1 MKLAIKEKDKYQGLI
16 ETENKRIRRDLIK
29 ALSLNLIGSLLV
41 VIVIML
47 GAVVIA
53 SIVKKLEALLI
64 NSINLDINYII
75 CMLLAVIGILICI
88 GVWESVKG
96 KKAND
101 EFLKRLYKYLPL
113 DRDDINK
120 NGLVNYLDYLICMH
134 KLIKE
139 INKESEQVTIH
150 ERVRHDIIDIIRD
163 VYVVDRN
170 ILDIINTNF
179 ETIVFK
185 CDTESKIKRLIKYY
199 LQEEELSCEYDNLQE
214 ELGI

>member
-16 ETENKRIRRDLIK
+16 ETENKRIRRDIIK

-41 VIVIML
+41 VIVIMV

-75 CMLLAVIGILICI
+75 CMLLAVIGVLICI

-101 EFLKRLYKYLPL
+101 EFLKKLYKYLPL

-120 NGLVNYLDYLICMH
+120 NGLVNYLDYLICIH

-199 LQEEELSCEYDNLQE
+199 LQEEELSCEYDNMQE

>member
-1 MKLAIKEKDKYQGLI
+1 MKLAIKEKDKYPGLI

-41 VIVIML
+41 VMVIML
-47 GAVVIA
+47 GAVVVA

-75 CMLLAVIGILICI
+75 CIILVVIGILICI

-101 EFLKRLYKYLPL
+101 EFLKKLYKYLPL

-120 NGLVNYLDYLICMH
+120 NGLVNYLDYLICIH

-199 LQEEELSCEYDNLQE
+199 LQEEELSCEYDNMQE

>member
-101 EFLKRLYKYLPL
+101 EFLKRLYKYLPCPFL
-113 DRDDINK
+113 RQRLFLNK
-120 NGLVNYLDYLICMH
+120 YKKD
-134 KLIKE
+134 
-139 INKESEQVTIH
+139 
-150 ERVRHDIIDIIRD
+150 
-163 VYVVDRN
+163 
-170 ILDIINTNF
+170 
-179 ETIVFK
+179 
-185 CDTESKIKRLIKYY
+185 
-199 LQEEELSCEYDNLQE
+199 
-214 ELGI
+214 

>member
-1 MKLAIKEKDKYQGLI
+1 MKLVIKEKDKYQGLI
-16 ETENKRIRRDLIK
+16 ETENQRIRRDLIK
-29 ALSLNLIGSLLV
+29 VLSLNLVGSLLV
-41 VIVIML
+41 VIVSIL
-47 GAVVIA
+47 GALVII
-53 SIVKKLEALLI
+53 SIVRKLETFL
-64 NSINLDINYII
+64 NNNVSLDINYVVYALLGIVGVVI
-75 CMLLAVIGILICI
+75 CVRVYEGIND
-88 GVWESVKG
+88 
-96 KKAND
+96 KKVTD
-101 EFLKRLYKYLPL
+101 EFLKKLYKYLPL

-120 NGLVNYLDYLICMH
+120 NGLVSYLDYLICVH

-199 LQEEELSCEYDNLQE
+199 LQEEELSCEYDNMQE

>member
-101 EFLKRLYKYLPL
+101 EFLKKLYKYLPL

-120 NGLVNYLDYLICMH
+120 NGLVNYLDYLICIH

-139 INKESEQVTIH
+139 INEESEQVTIH

-163 VYVVDRN
+163 VYVVDRD

-199 LQEEELSCEYDNLQE
+199 LQEDELSCEYANIQE

>member
-41 VIVIML
+41 VIVIMV

-75 CMLLAVIGILICI
+75 CMLLAVIGVLICI

-101 EFLKRLYKYLPL
+101 EFLKKLYKYLPL

-120 NGLVNYLDYLICMH
+120 NGLVNYLDYLICIH

-199 LQEEELSCEYDNLQE
+199 LQEEELSCEYDNMQE

>member
-101 EFLKRLYKYLPL
+101 RSEERRVGKE
-113 DRDDINK
+113 
-120 NGLVNYLDYLICMH
+120 CM
-134 KLIKE
+134 
-139 INKESEQVTIH
+139 
-150 ERVRHDIIDIIRD
+150 
-163 VYVVDRN
+163 
-170 ILDIINTNF
+170 
-179 ETIVFK
+179 
-185 CDTESKIKRLIKYY
+185 
-199 LQEEELSCEYDNLQE
+199 
-214 ELGI
+214 

>member
-120 NGLVNYLDYLICMH
+120 NGLVNYLDYLICIH

>member
-120 NGLVNYLDYLICMH
+120 NGLVNYLDYLICIH

-199 LQEEELSCEYDNLQE
+199 LQEEELSCEYDNMQE

>member
-75 CMLLAVIGILICI
+75 CMLLAVMGVLICA

-101 EFLKRLYKYLPL
+101 EFLKKLYKYLPL

-120 NGLVNYLDYLICMH
+120 NGLVNYLDYLICIH

-185 CDTESKIKRLIKYY
+185 CNTESKIKRLIKYY
-199 LQEEELSCEYDNLQE
+199 LQEEELFCEYDNMQE